1 MSAYLVAFG
10 IGSFA
15 SISAL
20 ASTNTTV
27 ETFFPRCIP
36 VRLFLH
42 RVQRVRLHLRHHHRE
57 AESRVLFF
65 LSRTLLPTS
74 SSPAPPQPQLCRRRH
89 GELRSAHLPRG
100 VPAGVRQ
107 SRHAPPHRLRGRARD
122 RAPMVRRRVDGR
134 RLERRVPT
142 RGLRDLAGVEIPSI
156 SSIDTTA
163 WRGFAGECGTQ
174 GLSREGHWLTVGE
187 AAAYYPFDVSPAAT
201 ALKIEGL
208 SGIQAVNS
216 FSALSY
222 TKVGQPRG

>member
-1 MSAYLVAFG
+1 MKEVTFAETPKMSAYLVAFG

-74 SSPAPPQPQLCRRRH
+74 SSPAPPQPQLRRRRH

-142 RGLRDLAGVEIPSI
+142 TLRNENPWKNRETDLGVFLE
-156 SSIDTTA
+156 
-163 WRGFAGECGTQ
+163 
-174 GLSREGHWLTVGE
+174 
-187 AAAYYPFDVSPAAT
+187 
-201 ALKIEGL
+201 K
-208 SGIQAVNS
+208 S
-216 FSALSY
+216 F
-222 TKVGQPRG
+222 PR